1 MKLEGE
7 VNIKRVKQIY
17 AILKDELKSGNDVII
32 DMSDVASIDASA
44 AQVLLSAAIRAKELG
59 KELRLENI
67 PAGLNKTLAL
77 AGLAAN
83 TVQGGNNE

>member
-83 TVQGGNNE
+83 TVQGGQ